1 MCSGT
6 RCHSGVAA
14 SPARVTPASAAWTLA
29 GSMSTNSRARQIPA
43 ARRVAGSTSPTAPAS
58 SRTPVR

>member
-1 MCSGT
+1 M

-14 SPARVTPASAAWTLA
+14 SPAKDTLASAAWMLA

-43 ARRVAGSTSPTAPAS
+43 ARRVAGSTRPTAPAS
-58 SRTPVR
+58 SRMPVR